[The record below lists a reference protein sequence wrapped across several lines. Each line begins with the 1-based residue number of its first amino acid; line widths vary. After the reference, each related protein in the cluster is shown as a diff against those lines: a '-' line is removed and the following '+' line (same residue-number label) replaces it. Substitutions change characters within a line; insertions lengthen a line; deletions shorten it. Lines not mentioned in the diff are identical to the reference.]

1 VVETKAAGAVTNSF
15 QKQLIPIFNGTVQR
29 DFNSFFFT
37 YMDRPT
43 GFENFKGHQDKIR
56 DGIFGEVKEKLFQKV

>member
-1 VVETKAAGAVTNSF
+1 
-15 QKQLIPIFNGTVQR
+15 
-29 DFNSFFFT
+29 
-37 YMDRPT
+37 MDRPT